1 MNINEVAELVW
12 RQLQPTS
19 GSDTAISLEEF
30 KSSAKAEFAYQTLLM
45 VWREKR
51 EEGFYT
57 VPGYLLKDA
66 EKDIVNNEMDIS
78 DLQYFKSL
86 PNEVWLQDIGGLNCD
101 CKYVKSTVNHSK
113 LLCDDDSMD
122 DGTRTFFVMGSKI
135 KFPQG
140 THKNKLKII
149 YADKGGD
156 LDGNIDV
163 DDAIAA
169 LVRERLIGLYG
180 GKIGVNDETNNEN
193 KTN

>member
-1 MNINEVAELVW
+1 MNINEVAELVR

-19 GSDTAISLEEF
+19 GGGTTIHLEQF

-45 VWREKR
+45 IWREKR
-51 EEGFYT
+51 EEGYYT
-57 VPGYLLKDA
+57 VPGYLLTEV

-78 DLQYFKSL
+78 DLEYFKTL
-86 PNEVWLQDIGGLNCD
+86 PNEVWLQDIGGLNCG

-113 LLCDDDSMD
+113 LLSEDDSLD
-122 DGTRTFFVMGSKI
+122 DGTRTFYLEGKKI

-169 LVRERLIGLYG
+169 LVRERLVGLYG